1 MPRIRAAT
9 VAEHREMQ
17 RRALLDAAR
26 DLVVEGG
33 MAALNFPALAKAT
46 GLARSSV
53 YEYFKSRADVVEA
66 LIAHECPAWIGEV
79 RAAMAAEPTAERQ
92 LAAYVRR
99 QLDLVSEP
107 RHRALLALSGQELDG
122 EARNRISAAHGWL
135 LDLGV
140 NVLKALGHP
149 EPRLAA
155 VLTQGAV
162 EAGAKRIA
170 LGANPEEVK
179 ETAVSMVLFGGLG
192 GARRHLQGRVQHATG
207 ATSNG
212 RPREASLISGA
223 GVPRGGSAD
232 GSR

>member
-26 DLVVEGG
+26 DLVAAGG
-33 MAALNFPALAKAT
+33 MAALTFPALAKAN

-53 YEYFKSRADVVEA
+53 YEYFKSRADAVEA
-66 LIAHECPAWIGEV
+66 LVAHEFPARTGEV

-107 RHRALLALSGQELDG
+107 GHRALLALSGQELDG
-122 EARNRISAAHGWL
+122 EARDRIRAAHGWL

-140 NVLKALGHP
+140 NVLKTLGHP
-149 EPRLAA
+149 DPRLAA
-155 VLTQGAV
+155 VLTQGVVDA
-162 EAGAKRIA
+162 AAKRIA
-170 LGANPEEVK
+170 LGADPDEVK
-179 ETAVSMVLFGGLG
+179 ETAVSMVLFGALG
-192 GARRHLQGRVQHATG
+192 GARRHAQGRLQQAAGG
-207 ATSNG
+207 ATSQG
-212 RPREASLISGA
+212 RR
-223 GVPRGGSAD
+223 
-232 GSR
+232 

>member
-9 VAEHREMQ
+9 VVEHRENQ

-26 DLVVEGG
+26 DLVAEGG
-33 MAALNFPALAKAT
+33 VGALSFPALAKAT

-66 LIAHECPAWIGEV
+66 LVAHEFPAWIGEV

-107 RHRALLALSGQELDG
+107 RHRALLALAGQELDG
-122 EARNRISAAHGWL
+122 EARDRIRAAHGWL

-140 NVLKALGHP
+140 GVLKVLGHP
-149 EPRLAA
+149 EPRL
-155 VLTQGAV
+155 GAV
-162 EAGAKRIA
+162 MLQGVVDAASKRISMGGDPA
-170 LGANPEEVK
+170 EVT
-179 ETAVSMVLFGGLG
+179 ETAVSIVLFGGLG
-192 GARRHLQGRVQHATG
+192 SARRHTQARHAPAG
-207 ATSNG
+207 ALRRT
-212 RPREASLISGA
+212 
-223 GVPRGGSAD
+223 
-232 GSR
+232 